1 MIRLGAMREKGAG
14 ARLPL
19 TRGESVV
26 NDAKVSKNNRKT
38 TLSKGKFFLAFTKRP
53 APYVMD
59 MRRDQ
64 HFLIPLKKLTNDFSK
79 RHFYAL
85 RKRKQW
91 F

>member
-1 MIRLGAMREKGAG
+1 M
-14 ARLPL
+14 ARRARKEPGRGCHSLA
-19 TRGESVV
+19 GESVV

-38 TLSKGKFFLAFTKRP
+38 TLSRGKFFLAFTKRP

-79 RHFYAL
+79 IHFYAL